1 MEKTVKCEFNEEI
14 ATVTLDNPP
23 VNSFTQQLIYDF
35 IATCDELTEMK
46 LRAVIITGAGK
57 TFQAGADINMF
68 LKLKTEADGLAL
80 GKMSQDITD
89 HVANLKC
96 PVIGAING
104 AALGG
109 GTELAL
115 ACDMRIAS
123 SNASFGLPEV
133 RYGVFPGGGGTQ
145 RLPRLIGP
153 GRAKMLIF
161 SGKIITAEE
170 ALQIGLV
177 DQVVAPDQ
185 LMPEAMKMA
194 RMIAGQSPAAVKA
207 AKRAISEGMNVSL
220 EDGLMIERK
229 GLGKLVVIGDQIE
242 GAKAFL
248 EKRKPNFV
256 IK

>member
-1 MEKTVKCEFNEEI
+1 MGKTVKCEFNEEI

-23 VNSFTQQLIYDF
+23 VNSFTQQLIDDF

-46 LRAVIITGAGK
+46 LRAVIITGEGK

-68 LKLKTEADGLAL
+68 LQLKTEADGLAL

-89 HVANLKC
+89 HVANLEC

-115 ACDMRIAS
+115 ACDIRIAS
-123 SNASFGLPEV
+123 KNSSFGLPEV
-133 RYGVFPGGGGTQ
+133 GYGVLPGGGGTQ
-145 RLPRLIGP
+145 RLPRLIGS

-161 SGKIITAEE
+161 SGKIISADE
-170 ALQIGLV
+170 ALLIGLV
-177 DQVVAPDQ
+177 EQVVDPEK

-194 RMIAGQSPAAVKA
+194 RMIAGKSPAAVKA
-207 AKRAISEGMNVSL
+207 AKRVINKGLDENLGN
-220 EDGLMIERK
+220 GLMIERE
-229 GLGKLVVIGDQIE
+229 GLGKLIAVGDQIE
-242 GAKAFL
+242 GASAFL
-248 EKRKPNFV
+248 EKRKPTFYM
-256 IK
+256 K